1 MWLESTLLLLRVF
14 LQSIYTR
21 AKKDSSSTYPF
32 HYLGRVIPYLRRII
46 QKRHG
51 IESDFRSRRSK
62 RSLKLLKLMLTVF
75 NMFFHLVNYRA
86 VGRAFGF
93 SVQAEPRSADA
104 AGAPERKLGLKRKRI
119 QCIFGVRL
127 ALYLHGNYKYSFLT
141 LVLNAPF
148 SLRTFIKRLFR
159 GEKFEDEVESSSL
172 LCRVA
177 LQ

>member
-86 VGRAFGF
+86 VGR
-93 SVQAEPRSADA
+93 SADA